1 MKTASAKNSLPQFV
15 VITGLSGS
23 GKGSVLKS
31 FEDLG
36 FYCVDNLP
44 IDLIPKFAELCA
56 APRSHIQRAAVVVD
70 IRGGEALSQLPAMY
84 QSLARD
90 NLRPSLVFLEATDQA
105 LMRRFE
111 ETRRPHPL
119 GRDLPV
125 REGIRLERMLLK
137 PMRQLA
143 DAVIDTTRMN
153 VHELRDFVLARF
165 GGHSARKSM
174 LVSAVSFGF
183 RFGVPAEADLVF
195 DVRFLPNPNYV
206 PRLKNKNGKDAA
218 VRRFIDSYPQTRE
231 FMRRLMD
238 LLLYLLPNYLR
249 EGKSYLTIAIGCTG
263 GRHRSVALAE
273 EVAAVLSRDGY
284 RCKTVHRDLG
294 KPSA

>member
-1 MKTASAKNSLPQFV
+1 MKSVPTKKLPPQFV

-23 GKGSVLKS
+23 GKGSVLKA

-44 IDLIPKFAELCA
+44 IDLIPKFAELCSS
-56 APRSHIQRAAVVVD
+56 PGSRIQRAGVVVD

-84 QSLARD
+84 HGLAGD
-90 NLRPSLVFLEATDQA
+90 NLKPALVFLEASDQA
-105 LMRRFE
+105 LIRRFE

-119 GRDLPV
+119 GGDLPV

-153 VHELRDFVLARF
+153 VHELRDFIQARF
-165 GGHSARKSM
+165 GGVETRK
-174 LVSAVSFGF
+174 AVLISVISFGF
-183 RFGVPAEADLVF
+183 RVGVPSDADLVF

-206 PRLKNKNGKDAA
+206 PRLKNKTGRDAA
-218 VRRFIDSYPQTRE
+218 VQRFLESFPQTRE
-231 FMRRLMD
+231 FMKRLID
-238 LLLYLLPNYLR
+238 LLLYLLPNYIQ
-249 EGKSYLTIAIGCTG
+249 EGKSYLTIAVGCTG
-263 GRHRSVALAE
+263 GRHRSVGLAEQTGKALARE
-273 EVAAVLSRDGY
+273 GFRT
-284 RCKTVHRDLG
+284 KI
-294 KPSA
+294 

>member
-1 MKTASAKNSLPQFV
+1 MKAASAKTSQPQFV

-23 GKGSVLKS
+23 GKGSVLKA

-56 APRSHIQRAAVVVD
+56 TPRSRIQQAAVVVD

-90 NLRPSLVFLEATDQA
+90 NLKPSLVFLEATDHA
-105 LMRRFE
+105 LVRRFE

-143 DAVIDTTRMN
+143 DAVIDTSRMN
-153 VHELRDFVLARF
+153 VHELRDFIQARF
-165 GGHSARKSM
+165 GGHSARKGM

-206 PRLKNKNGKDAA
+206 PRLKNKTGKDAA
-218 VRRFIDSYPQTRE
+218 VRRFIDAYPQTRE

-273 EVAAVLSRDGY
+273 EVANLLAREGY
-284 RCKTVHRDLG
+284 RTKTMHRDLG
-294 KPSA
+294 KASA

>member
-273 EVAAVLSRDGY
+273 EVAALLARDGY
-284 RCKTVHRDLG
+284 RCKTMHRDLG
-294 KPSA
+294 KASA

>member
-1 MKTASAKNSLPQFV
+1 MRSASTKKLPPQFV

-23 GKGSVLKS
+23 GKGSVLKA

-44 IDLIPKFAELCA
+44 IDLIPKFAELCST
-56 APRSHIQRAAVVVD
+56 PGGHVQRAAVVVD

-84 QSLARD
+84 HKLTEND
-90 NLRPSLVFLEATDQA
+90 LRLTLVFLEASDRA
-105 LMRRFE
+105 LVRRFE

-143 DAVIDTTRMN
+143 DAVVETSRMN
-153 VHELRDFVLARF
+153 VHELRDFVQARF
-165 GGHSARKSM
+165 GGLETRRTV
-174 LVSAVSFGF
+174 LVSVVSFGF
-183 RFGVPAEADLVF
+183 RFGVPQDADLVF

-206 PRLKNKNGKDAA
+206 RSLKSKTGRDPA
-218 VRRFIDSYPQTRE
+218 VRRFVDSYSQTRE
-231 FMRRLMD
+231 FMKRLTD
-238 LLLYLLPNYLR
+238 LLLYLLPNYIR

-273 EVAAVLSRDGY
+273 ETSNALAREGY
-284 RCKTVHRDLG
+284 RTRIVHRDIG
-294 KPSA
+294 RGSG